1 MQNECWGIILAAGQ
15 GSRMAEAT
23 GGEAKQ
29 FLRWK
34 GAPLWWQSA
43 LAMAASPRIHGLVFV
58 FPAERLKEAEAELRQ
73 LDRTRSLGVRL
84 AVAEGGARRQDSVRH
99 GLEALPPSCSRVLVH
114 DSARPFLSTALVS
127 RLVAPLDERPGLCGV
142 IPGLPMTDTIKET
155 DEDGIVTHTPERSRL
170 RAVQTPQAFPVEEL
184 RMAHARAEAE
194 GWNVTDDA
202 SLMEQCELPVLVIEG
217 DSDNIKITN
226 PQDLAMLK
234 ENKPLLP
241 CCGYGYDVHAYGG
254 NRPLVLG
261 GVEIGGDFLVK
272 AHSDGDVLLHALMD
286 AILGCLAAGDI
297 GHLFPDNDPKFDGVS
312 SVVLLD
318 HVMSMAAEAG
328 LRLCHVDL
336 TVIAQ
341 KPKLAPHADS
351 IRRNVARLLDIPLEH
366 VAFKATTEEKLGFT
380 GELKGLKAVAL
391 VSAVR

>member
-1 MQNECWGIILAAGQ
+1 MHNECWGIILAAGQ
-15 GSRMAEAT
+15 GRRMAEAT

-34 GAPLWWQSA
+34 NAPLWWHSA
-43 LAMAASPRIHGLVFV
+43 QAMAASPSVHGLVFV
-58 FPAERLKEAEAELRQ
+58 FPPDKKAEAEAELYK
-73 LDRTRSLGVRL
+73 LDGSNSLGVRI

-99 GLEALPPSCSRVLVH
+99 GLDALPEDCESVLVH
-114 DSARPFLSTALVS
+114 DSARPFLSTALVT
-127 RLVAPLDERPGLCGV
+127 RLATALADNPGICGV
-142 IPGLPMTDTIKET
+142 IPGLPVTDTIKVI
-155 DEDGIVTHTPERSRL
+155 DEEGIVLETPARASL

-184 RMAHARAEAE
+184 RMAHGRAEEE
-194 GWNVTDDA
+194 GWDVTDDA
-202 SLMEQCELPVLVIEG
+202 SLMEYCELPVLVIEG
-217 DSDNIKITN
+217 DAGNIKITN
-226 PQDLAMLK
+226 PQDLAMLT

-254 NRPLVLG
+254 NRPLMLG
-261 GVEIGGDFLVK
+261 GVEIGGDLLVS

-297 GHLFPDNDPKFDGVS
+297 GHLFPDNDPKFDGIS

-318 HVMSMAAEAG
+318 HVMSLAAEAG
-328 LRLCHVDL
+328 LRLCHVDM

-341 KPKLAPHADS
+341 KPKLAPHAEA
-351 IRRNVARLLDIPLEH
+351 IRRNVARLLDLPLEH